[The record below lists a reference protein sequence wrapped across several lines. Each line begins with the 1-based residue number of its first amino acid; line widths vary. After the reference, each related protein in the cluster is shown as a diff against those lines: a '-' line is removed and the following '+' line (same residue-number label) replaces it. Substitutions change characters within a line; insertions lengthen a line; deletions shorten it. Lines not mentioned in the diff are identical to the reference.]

1 MCNKIIIE
9 QTATFVRS
17 RMHGESSG
25 HDWWH
30 AERVW
35 KNALY
40 LCRYEQADT
49 FIVQLAAL
57 LHDIADWKFHNGN
70 IEVGPSVA
78 REFLNTQNVEST
90 IIDHVCEI
98 MRTMSFKGEGVP
110 SPMRTIEGKMV
121 QDADRLDAM
130 GAIGIAR
137 TFAFGGQTNRE
148 IYNPD
153 IAPIKN
159 ATIEQYKQKN
169 PSINHFYEK
178 LFLLKNLMNTITGRK
193 LAEERHAFM
202 ELYLETFFKEIN
214 MDVDS
219 DKLCAL
225 QKTVGEV
232 C

>member
-17 RMHGESSG
+17 RMYGESSG

-49 FIVQLAAL
+49 FTVQLAAL
-57 LHDIADWKFHNGN
+57 LHDIADWKFHNGDS
-70 IEVGPSVA
+70 EVGPSVA
-78 REFLNTQNVEST
+78 REFLNTQKVENT

-110 SPMRTIEGKMV
+110 SPMRTIEGKIV

-153 IAPIKN
+153 VAPIKN
-159 ATIEQYKQKN
+159 ATTEQYKKKGH
-169 PSINHFYEK
+169 SINHFYEK
-178 LFLLKNLMNTITGRK
+178 LFLLKDLMNTTTGRK

-202 ELYLETFFKEIN
+202 ELYLEAFFKEVTMAI
-214 MDVDS
+214 DS
-219 DKLCAL
+219 DNLRVL

-232 C
+232 Y